1 MTKLTHMPTVRT
13 KVESML
19 ADTVT
24 PVSLYLRLRDRYP
37 GALLLESS
45 DYHGNENSV
54 SFLCLGTLAGFMAD
68 GDQVE
73 LQIDGTASEM
83 VRVDNPR
90 EVGER
95 LTAFLRSFRTAEGN
109 GLADGLN
116 GFFGY
121 ATYDAVRYFEDI
133 QLTSA
138 DTEERHIPAIRY
150 QLPRFILAINHFNN
164 RMTILENLLPDMDSQ
179 MDLLRGLLSV
189 TAVPSFPFSL
199 AGEVK
204 SNMADA
210 DFRRMVEKGRAY
222 CQQGEV
228 FQIVLSRQFAQV
240 FEGDDFNVYRALRAV
255 NPSPY
260 LFYFDYGGYRLFGSS
275 PEAQVRLKQTRQVGP
290 DGRPQRKAII
300 HPIAGTFPRTGDDV
314 ADRLS
319 AEALAADPKENA
331 EHVMLVDL
339 ARNDLNRLCG
349 QVQVETYR
357 EVQFYSHVIHLV
369 SEVSGQLP
377 ADVSAADL
385 LAETFPAGTLS
396 GAPKHRAMQL
406 IDRTEGV
413 RRGFYGGCVGFF
425 SLDGGTNHAILIRSF
440 LSKGNTL
447 YFQAGAGIVKS
458 SDPEK
463 ELQEVYHKVGALRKA
478 IAWAAGGEAPPAIT
492 GTNR

>member
-1 MTKLTHMPTVRT
+1 MIHTKIET
-13 KVESML
+13 ML

-45 DYHGNENSV
+45 DYHGNENSI
-54 SFLCLGTLAGFMAD
+54 SFLCLGSLASFTAD
-68 GDQVE
+68 GDRVE
-73 LQIDGTASEM
+73 IQSAGTAPIVEK
-83 VRVDNPR
+83 VDRPR

-95 LTAFLRSFRTAEGN
+95 LAVFFDTYTPAEAKGAT
-109 GLADGLN
+109 GGLN

-121 ATYDAVRYFEDI
+121 TTYDAVPYFEDI
-133 QLTSA
+133 QLTA
-138 DTEERHIPAIRY
+138 RDPEERHIPALRY
-150 QLPRFILAINHFNN
+150 HLPRFILAINHFNN
-164 RMTILENLLPDMDSQ
+164 RMTLLENLLPGMDSQ
-179 MDLLRGLLSV
+179 LAQLKGLLSV
-189 TAVPSFPFSL
+189 TTVPAFPFRL
-199 AGEVK
+199 VGEVA

-210 DFRRMVEKGRAY
+210 DFLRMVESGRAY

-228 FQIVLSRQFAQV
+228 FQIVLSRQFSQA

-260 LFYFDYGGYRLFGSS
+260 LFYFDYGAYRLFGSS
-275 PEAQVRLKQTRQVGP
+275 PEAQVRLKAEGP
-290 DGRPQRKAII
+290 DAESGRKAVI

-339 ARNDLNRLCG
+339 ARNDLNRLCRD
-349 QVQVETYR
+349 VRVETYR

-369 SEVSGQLP
+369 SEVTGRLP
-377 ADVSAADL
+377 ASVSATEL
-385 LAETFPAGTLS
+385 LAQTFPAGTLS
-396 GAPKHRAMQL
+396 GAPKYRAMQL

-425 SLDGGTNHAILIRSF
+425 ALHGGTNHAILIRSF

-447 YFQAGAGIVKS
+447 YFQAGAGIVRS
-458 SDPEK
+458 SVPEK

-478 IAWAAGGEAPPAIT
+478 IAWAAGGEAPPAVS